1 MATLILWDECPMMHS
16 HAFEALDRSLR
27 DIMGQVN
34 PISKDMPFGGKIIVY
49 IQSIYICTIVWW
61 FATHRNPIDNAK
73 RSGS

>member
-34 PISKDMPFGGKIIVY
+34 PISKDMPFGGKIIVFGGGFRQILPVVKKGQNESKWY
-49 IQSIYICTIVWW
+49 
-61 FATHRNPIDNAK
+61 F
-73 RSGS
+73 RSFI